1 MSDKLGAGAELGCR
15 ANCGERDG
23 ETAGKSLSHER
34 LKDGEGVLRQVEH
47 LRRRAVYVGAAL
59 DRPLRRPPFE
69 GVREVR
75 RVALALRPLVRVHGG
90 VDST

>member
-1 MSDKLGAGAELGCR
+1 MSDKLGAELGCS
-15 ANCGERDG
+15 GERDG

-75 RVALALRPLVRVHGG
+75 TYSSRTSAWRL
-90 VDST
+90 